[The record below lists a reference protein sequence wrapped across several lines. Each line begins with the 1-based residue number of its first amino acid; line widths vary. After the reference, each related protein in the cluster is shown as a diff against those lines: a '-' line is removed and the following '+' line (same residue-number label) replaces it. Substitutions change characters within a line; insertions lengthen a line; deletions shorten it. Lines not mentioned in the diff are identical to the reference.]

1 MTSNLNEPLSIFAD
15 WTERQSLIKT
25 FISDP
30 SIEKFVF
37 GCNQMGRRISDL
49 IKISGFIDDKTSQVH
64 FNDVPVIRSTEIPKD
79 AIVVSAIVGVSP
91 VSVERYLNSLEVSHV
106 DYFSFMSESGL
117 DLAPIPFWGDARADM
132 MANHQRY
139 TSLLD
144 RMVDDESKKVMSDF
158 IDFRQTLDLRFL
170 ESYDNRQAE
179 QYFENFLGLERSGLN
194 FFDLGCFDGYTSSE
208 FARLSPHYG
217 SISAFEPIPR
227 LFEECASNLKPL
239 RDCTV
244 HNFGASN
251 RTTETM
257 FTDDGSS
264 SAHSTTGEVVVQL
277 RKLDD
282 ENLPLPDLVKIDI
295 EGSEIPALEGMRETL
310 LRSQSALA
318 VACYHYPNEMLDI
331 VDFWD
336 KCGLKGNLHVRHYTE
351 GTTETVVFLVP
362 E

>member
-1 MTSNLNEPLSIFAD
+1 MTSDLNEPHSIFAD
-15 WTERQSLIKT
+15 WAERRFLVRT
-25 FISDP
+25 FVSDP

-37 GCNQMGRRISDL
+37 GCNQLGRRISDL

-64 FNDVPVIRSTEIPKD
+64 FNGVPVIRSSEIPKD

-91 VSVERYLNSLEVSHV
+91 VSVERYLTSLKVNHV
-106 DYFSFMSESGL
+106 DYFSFLSESGL
-117 DLAPIPFWGDARADM
+117 DLIPVPFWGDARADM
-132 MANHQRY
+132 VANHQRY

-158 IDFRQTLDLRFL
+158 INFRRTLDLRFL
-170 ESYDNRQAE
+170 ESYENRQAE

-208 FARLSPHYG
+208 FARLSPRYG

-227 LFEECASNLKPL
+227 LFEKCVSNLQPL

-244 HNFGASN
+244 YNFGASN
-251 RTTETM
+251 DTTETT
-257 FTDDGSS
+257 FIDDGSS
-264 SAHSTTGEVVVQL
+264 SAQSMTGEVVVKL

-282 ENLPLPDLVKIDI
+282 EVLPLPDLVKIDI

-310 LRSQSALA
+310 LRSQCALA
-318 VACYHYPNEMLDI
+318 VACYHYPHEMLDI

-336 KCGLKGNLHVRHYTE
+336 KCELQGNLRVRHYTE
-351 GTTETVVFLVP
+351 GTTETVIFLVP